1 MVEKLDESLSDEQ
14 IIHLLRSGGSSR
26 YFELLYHRY
35 FLKVLNKCKVLVK
48 DNEQAEILAGDILS
62 KTFEK
67 LSLFRQDA
75 SFSTWLYSITYN
87 HCIDYLRL
95 KKKLHYPSWDQKRD
109 MDDIPDIEEVSSN
122 INYEKLEPL
131 FELIHPEEKAL
142 LFMKYIDNLSIRQIS
157 KALRITEN
165 ATKMRLKRARTR
177 LLFLYREKYLK
188 S

>member
-1 MVEKLDESLSDEQ
+1 MDKSLSDEQ

-26 YFELLYHRY
+26 YFQLLYDRY
-35 FLKVLNKCKVLVK
+35 FPRVLNKCRVLVK
-48 DNEQAEILAGDILS
+48 DKEQAEILAGDILS

-95 KKKLHYPSWDQKRD
+95 KKKLHYPNWNQTRD
-109 MDDIPDIEEVSSN
+109 MDDIPDVEEVSNN

-131 FELIHPEEKAL
+131 FDLIHPEEKAL
-142 LFMKYIDNLSIRQIS
+142 LFMKYIDNLSLRQIS
-157 KALRITEN
+157 QALRITEN
-165 ATKMRLKRARTR
+165 TTKMRLKRARTR

-188 S
+188 D